1 MRVLSR
7 EQVRRLDQDAVQQ
20 LGLPSLLLMENAA
33 RGLSA
38 AVRLL
43 LSPPGSAAGVGTGA
57 AAAAGVLG
65 RIVIAAGAG
74 NNGGDGLALAR
85 LLAAEGVPAEVLL
98 FRCGRSL
105 SPDAAANLGFLQR
118 AGLLVSE
125 CGPQQSGAIFA
136 GLSAADLIVDALL
149 GTGVRGAPQE
159 PLSLVIQQINAS
171 AARVLS
177 VDLPSG
183 LDCDLGTAAGDCVRA
198 DLTVTFA
205 AMKRGFLLEESRKWT
220 GAVQVCHIGI
230 PAGWS
235 GWPVAEET
243 GLVTDLNTE
252 LTQS

>member
-43 LSPPGSAAGVGTGA
+43 LSPPGSAAGVGTG
-57 AAAAGVLG
+57 AAAGVLG

-159 PLSLVIQQINAS
+159 PLSLVIQQINA
-171 AARVLS
+171 
-177 VDLPSG
+177 
-183 LDCDLGTAAGDCVRA
+183 
-198 DLTVTFA
+198 
-205 AMKRGFLLEESRKWT
+205 
-220 GAVQVCHIGI
+220 
-230 PAGWS
+230 
-235 GWPVAEET
+235 
-243 GLVTDLNTE
+243 
-252 LTQS
+252 

>member
-38 AVRLL
+38 AVRQLFPL
-43 LSPPGSAAGVGTGA
+43 PGFSAAAGA
-57 AAAAGVLG
+57 AAAVTGQ
-65 RIVIAAGAG
+65 IVIAAGAG

-85 LLAAEGVPAEVLL
+85 LLAAEGIRAEVLL

-105 SPDAAANLGFLQR
+105 SPDAAANLSFLQR
-118 AGLLVSE
+118 SGLLVQE

-149 GTGVRGAPQE
+149 GTGVRGAPQG
-159 PLSLVIQQINAS
+159 PLSQVIQQINAS

-183 LDCDLGTAAGDCVRA
+183 LDCDLGTAAGDCVQA
-198 DLTVTFA
+198 DWTVTFA
-205 AMKRGFLLEESRKWT
+205 AMKRGFLRAESRKWT
-220 GAVQVCHIGI
+220 GSVQVCHIGI

-235 GWPVAEET
+235 GWPGLEET
-243 GLVTDLNTE
+243 CLTADTTTE